1 MSLRLLDYHSYLHR
15 KYALPVLSIIVYPFR
30 TQMATS
36 PLVETS
42 GDMQLLIFHFRVFP
56 LWELNAEQYVRDHA
70 LSIYALL
77 PTMDGANATLLNTA
91 IDEMVEYYKNDNE
104 RLARELRWMGIVLR
118 RADTVAL
125 DEKRIVE
132 ERLNMHD
139 DLMERDPKM
148 IRLFAEKEARGEAK
162 GKVEGEIEGE
172 IKGLREGFV
181 DIVET
186 RFPDLAEIAE
196 ERVTRVTEANM
207 LRLLL
212 KAVVAASDETA
223 AQKVLDI
230 ILVA

>member
-1 MSLRLLDYHSYLHR
+1 
-15 KYALPVLSIIVYPFR
+15 
-30 TQMATS
+30 
-36 PLVETS
+36 
-42 GDMQLLIFHFRVFP
+42 
-56 LWELNAEQYVRDHA
+56 
-70 LSIYALL
+70 
-77 PTMDGANATLLNTA
+77 MDGHCLTTS
-91 IDEMVEYYKNDNE
+91 
-104 RLARELRWMGIVLR
+104 RHGSTGR
-118 RADTVAL
+118 
-125 DEKRIVE
+125 
-132 ERLNMHD
+132 
-139 DLMERDPKM
+139 
-148 IRLFAEKEARGEAK
+148 KEARGEAK